1 MEPIILVGASFNAG
15 VVIDILKC
23 GEVFE
28 PIGFLDDGAETGT
41 VKRGYKVLG
50 LVSAARDVCERHR
63 CKNMA
68 LTVGDNWQRRRIL
81 RQILERHN
89 PSGYSFPAI
98 KHPSA
103 LVADTAC
110 IGQGTLLMAGAHI
123 GNASRV
129 GSFCMINSGSSLDH
143 DCVMGDFASL
153 APGVFTGGQVE
164 IGECSHLG
172 VGVSVSHQKKIGA
185 HSVIGTGGVVVR
197 SVPDLSVA
205 YGNPARVTRSRAE
218 GEKYL

>member
-1 MEPIILVGASFNAG
+1 MEPIIMVGASFNAG

-23 GEVFE
+23 GELFD
-28 PIGFLDDGAETGT
+28 PIGFLDDGAEVGT
-41 VKRGYKVLG
+41 LKRGYKVLG
-50 LVSAARDVCERHR
+50 PISAARDICERWR
-63 CKNMA
+63 CKNIA

-89 PSGYSFPAI
+89 PSGYSFPTI

-110 IGQGTLLMAGAHI
+110 VGQGTLLMARAHV
-123 GNASRV
+123 GNASRI
-129 GSFCMINSGSSLDH
+129 GTFCMINSGSSLDH
-143 DCVMGDFASL
+143 DCIMGDFSSF

-164 IGECSHLG
+164 VGECSHLG

-185 HSVIGTGGVVVR
+185 HAVIGTGGVVVR
-197 SVPDLSVA
+197 DIPALSVS
-205 YGNPARVTRSRAE
+205 YGNPARVKRNRIE
-218 GEKYL
+218 GERYL